1 MTAVNYTASNC
12 STDTKSVCP
21 VIIYV
26 RWPPVKAGTLLY
38 QSWLTLQ
45 NVTPLALFG
54 DQGVEILK
62 TLIGDAFVCQ
72 RPQVLGWLQ
81 LRRIGRQPERMNAF
95 RQDQLLTAMPA
106 RAIHEQKDTLLCSRA
121 DLLREGL

>member
-1 MTAVNYTASNC
+1 
-12 STDTKSVCP
+12 
-21 VIIYV
+21 
-26 RWPPVKAGTLLY
+26 VKAGALLY
-38 QSWLTLQ
+38 QSWLALQ
-45 NVTPLALFG
+45 DFAPLLLFG
-54 DQGVEILK
+54 DQGIERLE
-62 TLIGDAFVCQ
+62 TLVGNAFVCQ